1 MKLTESILKRL
12 IKEAIKEEESKARGI
27 AGLPDG
33 VYVDVEKVEDSF
45 VIRYVTEDRKN
56 PSGEFGISGVLN
68 MGPAK
73 DNAIE
78 PSEEESDGNEDA
90 EPVEKLECL
99 GAFEVDWVRVRPKG
113 EGYAPLLYDIAMEIA
128 TLQGGGLTSGRYS
141 VADEAQRI
149 WDYYL
154 YNRTGPGGDVT
165 VIQLDNEKD
174 SFGDGVQN
182 DCIQNIARSTF
193 TGDSWDTSPLSKV
206 YRKQPVILKALG
218 DKLRTYNFELNL

>member
-1 MKLTESILKRL
+1 MNLTEAQIKHL
-12 IKEAIKEEESKARGI
+12 IKEVIKEVLEEEESKSKGI

-33 VYVDVEKVEDSF
+33 VYVDVEKVADSF

-56 PSGEFGISGVLN
+56 PMKEFGITGRLN
-68 MGPAK
+68 MGPV
-73 DNAIE
+73 
-78 PSEEESDGNEDA
+78 EE
-90 EPVEKLECL
+90 LECL
-99 GAFEVDWVRVRPKG
+99 GAFEVEWVSVRPKG

-128 TLQGGGLTSGRYS
+128 TLQGGGLTSDRYS
-141 VADEAQRI
+141 VTDEAQKV

-154 YNRTGPGGDVT
+154 YNRAGPGGDVT

-206 YRKQPVILKALG
+206 YRKQPTTLDALG
-218 DKLRTYNFELNL
+218 DKLRLYGFELNL